1 MHKAFHPTSYDSLH
15 LVLDKPSIIKYGH
28 YFNRDS
34 KTNYLFNKNQTIYK
48 FNARMRDFGRHEV
61 ETINNEIIAHINSLI
76 DSTKIKARIAGMDVL
91 FDHAH
96 QQRINNMF
104 LGLLIAVIVVGF
116 TLGMIFK
123 NFAMTVLALIL
134 NIVPIIISAGIMGFT
149 NLELRSGTSIIF
161 TIGFVI
167 AVDNTIHLLSK
178 FQLERKKG
186 LPVELAL
193 NHAMQECG
201 KAILATGIILFGGFF
216 VLMFSEFL
224 EIYTLGL
231 LMILVVFIALTAD
244 LILAPILILKWFKK
258 YL

>member
-1 MHKAFHPTSYDSLH
+1 MAS
-15 LVLDKPSIIKYGH
+15 SIP
-28 YFNRDS
+28 F
-34 KTNYLFNKNQTIYK
+34 
-48 FNARMRDFGRHEV
+48 
-61 ETINNEIIAHINSLI
+61 
-76 DSTKIKARIAGMDVL
+76 
-91 FDHAH
+91 FDDA
-96 QQRINNMF
+96 I
-104 LGLLIAVIVVGF
+104 
-116 TLGMIFK
+116 
-123 NFAMTVLALIL
+123 
-134 NIVPIIISAGIMGFT
+134 
-149 NLELRSGTSIIF
+149 TSIIF